1 MSRHTDRQKTF
12 SPLQDKTL
20 SSVLRHLFVTEFGY
34 EKKVIFAE
42 AMIERILETIEAFV
56 KPASLLEPGQLLW
69 MAVVNDGR
77 KHARKSM
84 KEISQV
90 PVILDLVTDDELQA
104 LADGEEY
111 RLVRRRRHAR
121 LLEQAFAQGGVLA
134 QSDLAAITLTSRTQA
149 SDDIARIQESED
161 RILPYRGS
169 VQDLGATLT
178 HKVEVI
184 RLLEAG
190 YLEPDICRR
199 LSVVHDLRSVENYV
213 QPYKNVMKLLERG
226 LTPREVSDILSVSER
241 LVEAYVE
248 IIREHHPEVLAGNPS
263 LQEQLAPSG
272 PVPT

>member
-12 SPLQDKTL
+12 SPLRDKTL

-84 KEISQV
+84 KEICQV

-121 LLEQAFAQGGVLA
+121 LLGQAFAQGGVLA

-169 VQDLGATLT
+169 VQDLGATIT

-241 LVEAYVE
+241 LVEAYIE
-248 IIREHHPEVLAGNPS
+248 IIREHHPEVLAGNPHF
-263 LQEQLAPSG
+263 QKQPVPSG
-272 PVPT
+272 SRPT